1 MTQYVRDIM
10 TGHPVTVEPQTSVT
24 AVARIMRDR
33 DLGAVLVT
41 DGAELRGLV
50 TDRDL
55 VIRSVAE
62 GGDPERTTVAG
73 ACSDDL
79 VTVRSDDELDHAVEL
94 MRDHAVRGCR
104 SSMTAAPSA
113 SSPSATW
120 PWSATRSR
128 RWATSAWP
136 GPTRRPR
143 APGVSRHHARGP
155 GGRWCR
161 KQKEDDAP

>member
-33 DLGAVLVT
+33 GLGAVLVT
-41 DGAELRGLV
+41 DGDELRGLV

-79 VTVRSDDELDHAVEL
+79 VTVRSDDELNHAVEL
-94 MRDHAVRGCR
+94 MRDHAVRRVPVVDDGR
-104 SSMTAAPSA
+104 PVGIVSLGDLAMEHDPESA
-113 SSPSATW
+113 LGDISVA
-120 PWSATRSR
+120 
-128 RWATSAWP
+128 
-136 GPTRRPR
+136 RPN
-143 APGVSRHHARGP
+143 P
-155 GGRWCR
+155 
-161 KQKEDDAP
+161 